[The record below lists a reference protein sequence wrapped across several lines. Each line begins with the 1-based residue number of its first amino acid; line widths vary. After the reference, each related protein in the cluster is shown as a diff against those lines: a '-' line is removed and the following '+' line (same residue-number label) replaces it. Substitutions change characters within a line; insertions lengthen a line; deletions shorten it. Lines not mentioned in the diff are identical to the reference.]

1 MHWTWLRWLADSP
14 YADILKIVAGSVLGA
29 LLDYLTTA
37 EVSPF
42 LVAISTI
49 LIPVAINALNPA
61 DPRYGR
67 GKQRNGIDLA
77 TREEFPIM
85 GEN

>member
-1 MHWTWLRWLADSP
+1 MHWPWLRWLADSP
-14 YADILKIVAGSVLGA
+14 YAGILKIAAGAALGA
-29 LLDYLTTA
+29 VLDYLTTSD
-37 EVSPF
+37 VSP
-42 LVAISTI
+42 LVVAISAAV
-49 LIPVAINALNPA
+49 IPVAINALNPA

-67 GKQRNGIDLA
+67 GKQRNIIDLA